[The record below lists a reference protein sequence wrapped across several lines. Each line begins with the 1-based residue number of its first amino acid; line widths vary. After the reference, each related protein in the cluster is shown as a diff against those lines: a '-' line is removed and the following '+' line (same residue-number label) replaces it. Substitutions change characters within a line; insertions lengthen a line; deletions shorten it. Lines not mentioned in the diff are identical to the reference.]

1 MVVDTP
7 FWAALQTALR
17 DGLPYAGCSAGVAF
31 LTEKTFDSDRQDF
44 DSVWAPGI
52 GYVKDTL
59 FGPHWD
65 IVDTWIPGAT
75 DFIAGSVGPG
85 QTFIGLD
92 EETAMVGDGHAWEV
106 MGRAKVHVLRGE
118 EWTLLCRRR
127 RVRAPVAPR
136 GRSGMTARGSAAG
149 LGRDAPIEQRA
160 PEIIRILSE
169 AYPDAKVAL
178 RFSNPLEMLV
188 ATILS
193 AQCTDEKV
201 NEVTATLFVKYRT
214 AEDYLKVPEDELKAD
229 IKPTGFFNQ
238 KAISIRE
245 ACRRIVEV
253 YDGRVPDTMEDLI
266 TLRGVARKTANIVMG
281 NAFGKV
287 EGIAVDTHVKRLANR
302 LGFSEQSD
310 PDKIEQDL
318 MRVIPRDRW
327 FDFTY
332 VLIDHGRATC
342 VARKPRCEEC
352 PVNHLCPSSLV

>member
-1 MVVDTP
+1 M
-7 FWAALQTALR
+7 
-17 DGLPYAGCSAGVAF
+17 SAR
-31 LTEKTFDSDRQDF
+31 KPS
-44 DSVWAPGI
+44 
-52 GYVKDTL
+52 K
-59 FGPHWD
+59 
-65 IVDTWIPGAT
+65 
-75 DFIAGSVGPG
+75 
-85 QTFIGLD
+85 
-92 EETAMVGDGHAWEV
+92 
-106 MGRAKVHVLRGE
+106 
-118 EWTLLCRRR
+118 
-127 RVRAPVAPR
+127 
-136 GRSGMTARGSAAG
+136 G
-149 LGRDAPIEQRA
+149 LGRDAPIEERA
-160 PEIIRILSE
+160 PQIIRILSD

-178 RFSNPLEMLV
+178 NFSNPLEILV

-201 NEVTATLFVKYRT
+201 NEVTEALFQKYRT
-214 AEDYLKVPEDELKAD
+214 AEDYLKVAEDELKAD

-238 KAISIRE
+238 KATSIRD

-318 MRVIPRDRW
+318 MRSIPRDRW

-342 VARKPRCEEC
+342 VARKPRCAEC
-352 PVNHLCPSSLV
+352 PVNHICPSSLV